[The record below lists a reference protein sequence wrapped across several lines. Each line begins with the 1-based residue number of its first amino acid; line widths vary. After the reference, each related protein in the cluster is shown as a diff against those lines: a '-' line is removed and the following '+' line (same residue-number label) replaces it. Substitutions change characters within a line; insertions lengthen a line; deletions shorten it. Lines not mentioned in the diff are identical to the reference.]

1 MIDPFCRYFTILKSD
16 YENLFQLD
24 GRQTW
29 QKLLKLPTTLSSS
42 SCIGDVCSYALAPT
56 QTLNVTRA
64 LSSEPSSAF
73 FKTENDFE
81 QVLHQD
87 RHAENSVG
95 PAGPPQ
101 ESKIGF
107 NILLHVSVTIQEWL
121 SSKSWSQRCWVVC
134 VVSWYLLGGTQSS
147 HLPRGLHGSGA
158 DQRNTL
164 GVGSWWRALKVM
176 LWESRGRETFIN
188 SDLLSLQ
195 DKYRKKCTGLGVLC
209 SSLRTC
215 FLFSK
220 DAIAFKNFHGT

>member
-1 MIDPFCRYFTILKSD
+1 MIDPFCRYFTYLKSD
-16 YENLFQLD
+16 YDNLFQLD

-64 LSSEPSSAF
+64 LSSEPSSAL
-73 FKTENDFE
+73 FKTENDFD
-81 QVLHQD
+81 QN
-87 RHAENSVG
+87 RHEEIPIS

-101 ESKIGF
+101 ESKICS
-107 NILLHVSVTIQEWL
+107 NIVLHVSVTIQEWL

-164 GVGSWWRALKVM
+164 GGGSWWRALKVM
-176 LWESRGRETFIN
+176 LWESCGRKAFIN

-195 DKYRKKCTGLGVLC
+195 DKYSKKCTGLGVLC
-209 SSLRTC
+209 LSSRTC
-215 FLFSK
+215 FSFSK
-220 DAIAFKNFHGT
+220 ADIAFKNF

>member
-1 MIDPFCRYFTILKSD
+1 MI
-16 YENLFQLD
+16 
-24 GRQTW
+24 
-29 QKLLKLPTTLSSS
+29 LSKF
-42 SCIGDVCSYALAPT
+42 YT
-56 QTLNVTRA
+56 
-64 LSSEPSSAF
+64 
-73 FKTENDFE
+73 KTENP
-81 QVLHQD
+81 VC
-87 RHAENSVG
+87 
-95 PAGPPQ
+95 PPGPPQ
-101 ESKIGF
+101 ESKIGS

-195 DKYRKKCTGLGVLC
+195 DKHSKKCTGLGVLC
-209 SSLRTC
+209 LSSRAC

-220 DAIAFKNFHGT
+220 DAISFKNFHGN